1 MSVIFGIKEKEVIF
15 VAGDKRASD
24 IDGAFISD
32 EMQKVTPLF
41 TRKVWFGITEGT

>member
-24 IDGAFISD
+24 IDGALRWGGM
-32 EMQKVTPLF
+32 EKVG
-41 TRKVWFGITEGT
+41 GIEDGLCLALA